1 MVLSPLW
8 NSNLLNLT
16 SYKATS
22 ILDPGQEVNRTRNRS
37 RCGDHAQK
45 KKKKK
50 KKTAA
55 N

>member
-22 ILDPGQEVNRTRNRS
+22 ILDPGQEVNRTSNRS
-37 RCGDHAQK
+37 RCRDHAQK

-50 KKTAA
+50 TAA